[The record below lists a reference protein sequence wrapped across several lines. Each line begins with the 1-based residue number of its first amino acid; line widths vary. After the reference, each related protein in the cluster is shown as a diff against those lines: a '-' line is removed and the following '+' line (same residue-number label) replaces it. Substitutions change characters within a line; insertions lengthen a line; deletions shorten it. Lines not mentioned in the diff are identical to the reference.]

1 MSTVR
6 APARPYAAPSKPSRY
21 VYADTLK
28 VLLVAERDRR
38 ARHDGLRGE
47 RRLGAGDEPPVREPL
62 ETLLNLAALVG
73 VLFAMSLFF
82 LVAGAVHPAFAGP
95 QRSAPVPDRPDS
107 ALGRAR

>member
-28 VLLVAERDRR
+28 VLLVASVIVGHVTMAYAEND
-38 ARHDGLRGE
+38 AWVL
-47 RRLGAGDEPPVREPL
+47 DEPPVREPL

-82 LVAGAVHPAFAGP
+82 LVAGAFTPRSLDRKERAG
-95 QRSAPVPDRPDS
+95 S
-107 ALGRAR
+107 